1 MEMKIQLKH
10 IKFCHKSSFILSF
23 MFKLI
28 YSLGHKPVTER
39 LAYLFIIYSIYLFKV
54 SKHLLQFH
62 PAPTTVVQRSY
73 TLFNIILI
81 ALESCLHLENK
92 A

>member
-23 MFKLI
+23 TFKLI
-28 YSLGHKPVTER
+28 YSLGHKPVTET

-54 SKHLLQFH
+54 SKHLL
-62 PAPTTVVQRSY
+62 
-73 TLFNIILI
+73 
-81 ALESCLHLENK
+81 
-92 A
+92 